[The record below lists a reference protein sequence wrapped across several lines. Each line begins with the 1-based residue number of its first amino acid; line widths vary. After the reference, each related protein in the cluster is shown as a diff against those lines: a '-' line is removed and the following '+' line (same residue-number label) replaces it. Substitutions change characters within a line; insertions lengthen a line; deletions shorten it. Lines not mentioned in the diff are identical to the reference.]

1 MQGSE
6 SFKKSLDEEYN
17 FPATYNF
24 KFIVATESKNKV
36 IDLLPEAKCSEKKS
50 RNLWALVWLWRLSA
64 SGVLSGLG
72 TRQEI
77 PEKELAFGVI
87 GSS

>member
-17 FPATYNF
+17 FPANYNF

-50 RNLWALVWLWRLSA
+50 RNGKYTSVTLTSVMKNSSEILYIYEKA
-64 SGVLSGLG
+64 SK
-72 TRQEI
+72 I
-77 PEKELAFGVI
+77 DGVI
-87 GSS
+87 SL

>member
-50 RNLWALVWLWRLSA
+50 RNGKYSN
-64 SGVLSGLG
+64 
-72 TRQEI
+72 
-77 PEKELAFGVI
+77 
-87 GSS
+87 